1 MNLFDSP
8 SHSKNTDGRKEKI
21 TNKGSISISRE
32 NNGGQKGENKEK
44 AVIVAGDR
52 EVESVAESLG
62 EVMISNTYEEGTIG
76 TRRRLVN
83 VGKFK
88 VSFSRNVPEETKTST
103 CNKLGFKQVTNHS
116 RYLGLPIDFVRSK
129 KELFY
134 FALDRVWKKLNG
146 WKKKALSGAGGEVL
160 IKVFA
165 QVILSY
171 IMSCYRFPEGCY
183 QEIERMVARFS
194 WGKKEAPVAKM
205 GKVI

>member
-76 TRRRLVN
+76 TRRRVKRKKPQNGRYNGRVN
-83 VGKFK
+83 Q
-88 VSFSRNVPEETKTST
+88 RLT
-103 CNKLGFKQVTNHS
+103 NKL
-116 RYLGLPIDFVRSK
+116 
-129 KELFY
+129 E
-134 FALDRVWKKLNG
+134 VWKK
-146 WKKKALSGAGGEVL
+146 K
-160 IKVFA
+160 
-165 QVILSY
+165 
-171 IMSCYRFPEGCY
+171 
-183 QEIERMVARFS
+183 
-194 WGKKEAPVAKM
+194 
-205 GKVI
+205 